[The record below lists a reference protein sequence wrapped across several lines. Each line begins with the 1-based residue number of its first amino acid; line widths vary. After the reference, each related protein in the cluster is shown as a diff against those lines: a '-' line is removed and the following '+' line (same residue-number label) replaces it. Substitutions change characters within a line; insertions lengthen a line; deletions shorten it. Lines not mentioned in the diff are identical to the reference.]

1 MNKIPGH
8 TDAPEYRDPTGS
20 QCVTKCNTKL
30 PKGTKAY
37 CYANE
42 DSTSPDTDQFCGFE
56 QHGFV
61 VGAPGCCEYSCPSEQ
76 CPGKKKPQK
85 YAPSPSSRD
94 EDKPKPK
101 DDAPKPLPQLM
112 KMILLLLA
120 ILVVTAGIFIAVS
133 YK

>member
-1 MNKIPGH
+1 MVKKGH
-8 TDAPEYRDPTGS
+8 KNSPEYRDPTGS
-20 QCVTKCNTKL
+20 QCVTTCSTKL

-42 DSTSPDTDQFCGFE
+42 DSESPDTDQFCGFE

-61 VGAPGCCEYSCPSEQ
+61 MGAPGCCDYPCPSEQ

-85 YAPSPSSRD
+85 YAPSSSSDDDD
-94 EDKPKPK
+94 EDKRKRK
-101 DDAPKPLPQLM
+101 DKPKPLPQLM

-133 YK
+133 YT

>member
-1 MNKIPGH
+1 MVKKGH
-8 TDAPEYRDPTGS
+8 KDSSEYRDSTGS
-20 QCVTKCNTKL
+20 QCDTTCSTKL

-42 DSTSPDTDQFCGFE
+42 DSERPDTDQFCGFE

-61 VGAPGCCEYSCPSEQ
+61 MGAPGCCDYPCPSEQ

-85 YAPSPSSRD
+85 YAPSSSSD
-94 EDKPKPK
+94 EDKEKPK

-120 ILVVTAGIFIAVS
+120 ILVVAAGIFIAVS
-133 YK
+133 YT